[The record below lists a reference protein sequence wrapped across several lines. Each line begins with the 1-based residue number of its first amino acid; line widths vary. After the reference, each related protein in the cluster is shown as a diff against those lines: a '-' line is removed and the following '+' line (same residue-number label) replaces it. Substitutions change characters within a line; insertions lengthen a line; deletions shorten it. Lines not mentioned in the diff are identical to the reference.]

1 MKFIT
6 IDDIVRDICIVNL
19 DNNMGMYARVLRAV
33 RTAVDQVNLTYLPVV
48 KSELV
53 EVDTNLIAP
62 LPQDVIT
69 VLKVGMITSTGR
81 LTRLIQDPRIRRE
94 QYNTMTEDLP
104 EFCDCEQPPTG
115 VIEVPTFT
123 PYQVSAG
130 VFASSVFFNVS
141 WNGTFYGELYAANN
155 GMDSEGGW
163 RYNEASNVLEMA
175 SGTLVE
181 AGVKVLVEYKSASES
196 YQLIPKVARTTITMY
211 ALYLIFST
219 DPGRSSFYMNEF
231 RRHARQMKHD
241 LAPFDLLAVTNA
253 VLRGQKAT
261 VK

>member
-81 LTRLIQDPRIRRE
+81 LTRLIQDPRI
-94 QYNTMTEDLP
+94 
-104 EFCDCEQPPTG
+104 
-115 VIEVPTFT
+115 
-123 PYQVSAG
+123 S
-130 VFASSVFFNVS
+130 
-141 WNGTFYGELYAANN
+141 
-155 GMDSEGGW
+155 
-163 RYNEASNVLEMA
+163 
-175 SGTLVE
+175 
-181 AGVKVLVEYKSASES
+181 
-196 YQLIPKVARTTITMY
+196 
-211 ALYLIFST
+211 
-219 DPGRSSFYMNEF
+219 
-231 RRHARQMKHD
+231 
-241 LAPFDLLAVTNA
+241 
-253 VLRGQKAT
+253 
-261 VK
+261 

>member
-81 LTRLIQDPRIRRE
+81 LTRLIQ
-94 QYNTMTEDLP
+94 
-104 EFCDCEQPPTG
+104 G
-115 VIEVPTFT
+115 
-123 PYQVSAG
+123 
-130 VFASSVFFNVS
+130 
-141 WNGTFYGELYAANN
+141 
-155 GMDSEGGW
+155 
-163 RYNEASNVLEMA
+163 
-175 SGTLVE
+175 
-181 AGVKVLVEYKSASES
+181 
-196 YQLIPKVARTTITMY
+196 
-211 ALYLIFST
+211 
-219 DPGRSSFYMNEF
+219 
-231 RRHARQMKHD
+231 
-241 LAPFDLLAVTNA
+241 
-253 VLRGQKAT
+253 
-261 VK
+261 